1 MTRIIAIAS
10 QKGGT
15 GKTATTQNLGWELA
29 EAGQKTLLVDFDPQA
44 NLTSGL
50 GLNPYED
57 RQTIYHAMRDLDQA
71 RSAVHPL
78 TANLDL
84 LPANLDLAGA
94 EIEMTADPFSDRN
107 GWLRT
112 VLNYVNEDQSQ
123 AGKGEV
129 SYDFILIDCP
139 PSLGFFTANALF
151 AANEIIVPLQCEP
164 YSLEAMRQLA
174 GIVKKVQQQ
183 NRALRWGGIALT
195 MYDRRITL
203 TEAVEEEARGR
214 FGDLVFETVIPRN
227 VSIAEASA
235 AGEPVSLY
243 DKRAS
248 GAKAYR
254 KLAEEVLSRG

>member
-29 EAGQKTLLVDFDPQA
+29 HADQQTLLVDFDPQA
-44 NLTSGL
+44 NLTSGF
-50 GLNPYED
+50 GLNPYKD
-57 RQTIYHAMRDLDQA
+57 RQTIYHAMRDLDHA
-71 RSAVHPL
+71 HSAVHSL

-94 EIEMTADPFSDRN
+94 EIELTADPFSDRN
-107 GWLRT
+107 GWLRN
-112 VLNYVNEDQSQ
+112 LLKHINENYRQPN
-123 AGKGEV
+123 
-129 SYDFILIDCP
+129 YDFILIDCP

-164 YSLEAMRQLA
+164 YSLGAMRQLA
-174 GIVKKVQQQ
+174 QIVKKVQQQ
-183 NRALRWGGIALT
+183 NRALRWGGIVLT

-214 FGDLVFETVIPRN
+214 FGDLVFETAIGRN
-227 VSIAEASA
+227 VTIAEASA
-235 AGEPVSLY
+235 AGQSVSLY
-243 DKRAS
+243 DKRAT

-254 KLAEEVLSRG
+254 ELAKEVLSRG